1 MALIDAKTAARIDAL
16 ESELAAAKERLAV
29 VEEKVEKIT
38 KPLYTGPKRA
48 HQKQIHRN
56 ND

>member
-1 MALIDAKTAARIDAL
+1 MALIDAKTAARIEAL
-16 ESELAAAKERLAV
+16 ETELAAAKERLAV

-38 KPLYTGPKRA
+38 KPLYTGPK
-48 HQKQIHRN
+48 KQIHRN